1 MTENVIDEAVEFIK
15 TFEGLRL
22 QAYSDDGGTW
32 TIGYGSTG
40 DHIHAG
46 LVWSLAYAEA
56 DLRRRVDAAHTQLL
70 TISPSMRAESI
81 GRQVALT
88 DFVFNEGIERYKT
101 STLRKMVDQAMW
113 GAAQKQL
120 PKWVYCDRKVL
131 RGLVKRRA
139 AEAALLADD
148 LQVAANA

>member
-88 DFVFNEGIERYKT
+88 DFVFNEGIEWADKVRE
-101 STLRKMVDQAMW
+101 A
-113 GAAQKQL
+113 L
-120 PKWVYCDRKVL
+120 PRNTKWIKF
-131 RGLVKRRA
+131 GLL
-139 AEAALLADD
+139 EDESHGIEIME
-148 LQVAANA
+148 